1 MQHRTSRLTAVS
13 SSRKRRFEVAATK
26 ASRIPASFLTSP
38 AATATNSDTMRPP
51 ARGGCGG
58 RGFGGRSD
66 GGDRGAGASAGEA
79 MAVAATAGVAGEA
92 GRPGAVVVAA
102 GEGRARHEGR
112 EQGDRGAAQ
121 ARRRL
126 HHQGQGGPA
135 LHQEHGRRVV
145 RLRREERLRPGLCSL
160 PRS

>member
-1 MQHRTSRLTAVS
+1 MKERAPDLRRSRPTARRATRSATRRDRLSASALALPDRSPRRRRPRLVTRHRTSRLTAVS

-66 GGDRGAGASAGEA
+66 GGDRRGAGASAGEA
-79 MAVAATAGVAGEA
+79 MAVAAAAGVAGEA

-102 GEGRARHEGR
+102 GEGE
-112 EQGDRGAAQ
+112 
-121 ARRRL
+121 
-126 HHQGQGGPA
+126 GPA
-135 LHQEHGRRVV
+135 
-145 RLRREERLRPGLCSL
+145 
-160 PRS
+160 